1 MQSNLDIRSRTSLPF
16 LSNTNGRLADFL
28 ALALHTYIGTFPD
41 SHTDRGSLTSPEK
54 RHEEP
59 RTLDPVMTETGE
71 EPTSNIRDAVVP
83 QRTPPRPHA
92 NQLLERN
99 GVHSIMSHT
108 VAEIRHLLQANS
120 EDGLGMTEEIIIFA
134 LCYIK
139 RISKRKLSCG
149 CEVSVFALALYTSR
163 QVLAESRLTPLEQA
177 NWQLMIDVD
186 RLVTFERDFLCAL
199 DFDVQ
204 VDWKE
209 YRSMVAELSH
219 LSRKSHAFMI
229 LAQQQHD

>member
-1 MQSNLDIRSRTSLPF
+1 M
-16 LSNTNGRLADFL
+16 
-28 ALALHTYIGTFPD
+28 
-41 SHTDRGSLTSPEK
+41 LTW
-54 RHEEP
+54 H
-59 RTLDPVMTETGE
+59 
-71 EPTSNIRDAVVP
+71 AVV
-83 QRTPPRPHA
+83 T
-92 NQLLERN
+92 
-99 GVHSIMSHT
+99 
-108 VAEIRHLLQANS
+108 
-120 EDGLGMTEEIIIFA
+120 
-134 LCYIK
+134 
-139 RISKRKLSCG
+139 G